1 MYDFSRITGA
11 IHEWLSSFMSSSA
24 VMITEGVLIGIV
36 FLLFFAVLGLI
47 LVIVERK
54 IAGFF
59 QFRLGP
65 NRVGPFGMFQ
75 TVADTLKLLL
85 KELVGTSK
93 ADSFLY
99 NVAPYFLIIGVL
111 ISLSVIPYGLGL
123 TAYNINIGL
132 FFVMAISSVG
142 VIGILLAGWSSNNKY
157 SMIGAMRSGA
167 IIISYELSLGL
178 SSVLTMVLLAG
189 SLNLNEI
196 VLSQTSGWL
205 LFKGHIPAIIAF
217 VIFLITGTAET
228 NRVPFDLTE
237 AESELGAGY
246 HSEYSGIKFA
256 FFFLSEFVSM
266 FIISALA
273 ATIFL
278 GGWLPIH
285 IPGWEGFNNIMDY
298 IPSPIWFFLKTS
310 FVIFILM
317 WFRWTFPRLRI
328 DQMLTLEWKY
338 LLPLSILNLILMAL
352 MVTLGWIF

>member
-1 MYDFSRITGA
+1 MDNNCSCIFSIFA
-11 IHEWLSSFMSSSA
+11 I
-24 VMITEGVLIGIV
+24 
-36 FLLFFAVLGLI
+36 LGLV

-65 NRVGPFGMFQ
+65 NRIGPYGLFQ

-85 KELVGTSK
+85 KELVGTNK

-99 NVAPYFLIIGVL
+99 NLAPYFLIVGVL
-111 ISLSVIPYGLGL
+111 MSLSAIPYGLGL
-123 TAYNINIGL
+123 NAYPVNIGL
-132 FFVMAISSVG
+132 FFMLAVSSVG
-142 VIGILLAGWSSNNKY
+142 VIGILIAGWSSNNKY

-167 IIISYELSLGL
+167 IVISYELSLGL
-178 SSVLTMVLLAG
+178 SVLLTMVLLTG
-189 SLNLNEI
+189 SLQMDDI
-196 VLSQTSGWL
+196 VMSQTSGWL
-205 LFKGHIPAIIAF
+205 LFRGHIPAIIAF
-217 VIFLITGTAET
+217 IIFIITGTAET

-246 HSEYSGIKFA
+246 HAEYSGIKFA

-266 FIISALA
+266 FIISAIA
-273 ATIFL
+273 VTVFL

-285 IPGWEGFNNIMDY
+285 IPGFDSFNNIMDY
-298 IPSPIWFFLKTS
+298 IPSIIWFFLKVTV
-310 FVIFILM
+310 VIFLIM

-338 LLPLSILNLILMAL
+338 LLPLSLLNLILMAF
-352 MVTLGWIF
+352 MVTMGWIF

>member
-11 IHEWLSSFMSSSA
+11 IHDWLSSLMPSSA
-24 VMITEGVLIGIV
+24 VMIIEGILIGIV
-36 FLLFFAVLGLI
+36 FLIFFALLGLI

-75 TVADTLKLLL
+75 TVADTLKLLM

-99 NVAPYFLIIGVL
+99 NIAPYFLIIGVL
-111 ISLSVIPYGLGL
+111 MSMAVIPYGLGL
-123 TAYNINIGL
+123 TAYDINIGL
-132 FFVMAISSVG
+132 FFIMAVSSVG

-189 SLNLNEI
+189 SLNMNDI
-196 VLSQTSGWL
+196 VISQSEGWW
-205 LFKGHIPAIIAF
+205 LFRGHIPAIIAF
-217 VIFLITGTAET
+217 IIFIITGTAET

-246 HSEYSGIKFA
+246 HAEYSGIKFA

-273 ATIFL
+273 VTVFL

-298 IPSPIWFFLKTS
+298 IPSPLWFLLKTS
-310 FVIFILM
+310 AVIFLLM

-338 LLPLSILNLILMAL
+338 LLPLSIINLILMAL
-352 MVTLGWIF
+352 MVNMGWIF